1 MIMGQTAINLMDIYV
16 QPRMASILHMQ
27 LIVFLMIIKHVCMI
41 MDSFATIL
49 EINFIV
55 TYKMIIIFAYPLILE
70 RPAINSN
77 QDGIS
82 LMMATFCRELNF
94 YK

>member
-1 MIMGQTAINLMDIYV
+1 
-16 QPRMASILHMQ
+16 
-27 LIVFLMIIKHVCMI
+27 MI

-55 TYKMIIIFAYPLILE
+55 IYKIRINFAYPLILE
-70 RPAINSN
+70 RPAINLD

-82 LMMATFCRELNF
+82 LMMATFYQEINF
-94 YK
+94 YKWMADTAILKMVRVATKIMDKIVIYKQEFIAQNQME

>member
-1 MIMGQTAINLMDIYV
+1 
-16 QPRMASILHMQ
+16 
-27 LIVFLMIIKHVCMI
+27 MI

-94 YK
+94 YKWMADTAILKMVRVATKIMDKIVIYKQEFIALNQME